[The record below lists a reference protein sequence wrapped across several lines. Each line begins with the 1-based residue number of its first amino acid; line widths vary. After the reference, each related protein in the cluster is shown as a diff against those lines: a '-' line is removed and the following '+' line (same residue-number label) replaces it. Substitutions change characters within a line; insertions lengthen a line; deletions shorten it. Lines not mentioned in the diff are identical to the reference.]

1 MIDKMLKGM
10 PEEFTLPKGS
20 LLSDAGDIWQEKTFM
35 SKKAKALI
43 EQGDWLSKEFDDHL
57 GKIISQQRA
66 NDVEKLFSEY
76 VDTPQPIENLTEELK
91 QEAFID
97 QISQDDQVW
106 DEAMATANNAFVTG
120 NVDHLSRVQK
130 AKANWML
137 AVRKYRSD
145 SRIAWRT
152 FKARLNKIS
161 MDKNKSSETC
171 NDVYQQVKH
180 YRRSS
185 EVGEALLTYE
195 QARSQATSDLA
206 TAYGELVN
214 ELFGSGADAA
224 VGEATLIQAEQ
235 SASEAFWTSVQTI
248 LDNPSQ

>member
-1 MIDKMLKGM
+1 
-10 PEEFTLPKGS
+10 
-20 LLSDAGDIWQEKTFM
+20 M
-35 SKKAKALI
+35 SRKAKALI
-43 EQGDWLSKEFDDHL
+43 EQGDLLSEEFDGHL
-57 GKIISQQRA
+57 GTIISQQRA

-76 VDTPQPIENLTEELK
+76 VDTPQPIEKLTEELK

-120 NVDHLSRVQK
+120 NVDHLGRVQK

-152 FKARLNKIS
+152 FKARLDKIS
-161 MDKNKSSETC
+161 LDKNKSGEAC
-171 NDVYQQVKH
+171 NDVYQEVKH
-180 YRRSS
+180 YKRSS

-195 QARSQATSDLA
+195 QARAQATSDLA

-214 ELFGSGADAA
+214 ELFGSGADTA

-235 SASEAFWTSVQTI
+235 SASETFWTSVQTA